1 MDVVSPSATAS
12 GKITLRPK
20 DHLTLFSD
28 PQTINQDIC
37 INEEIIDIVY
47 EFSGSANAMAFNQP
61 LGLPD
66 GVEGQYYSKTTSI
79 RNNYWKWSNWNN

>member
-1 MDVVSPSATAS
+1 MASATVS

-20 DHLTLFSD
+20 DHLTLISD

-37 INEEIIDIVY
+37 IDDEIIDIVY

-66 GVEGQYYSKTTSI
+66 GVEGQYTPCLLYTSDAADE
-79 RNNYWKWSNWNN
+79 